1 MRIIRVC
8 IRPLPNLA
16 RLTEKHSCV
25 ALRVLTAARG
35 WAYVRAAMK
44 QVSGNDAVIWGS
56 ILVVYG
62 YISVAL
68 LGMLLR

>member
-1 MRIIRVC
+1 M
-8 IRPLPNLA
+8 
-16 RLTEKHSCV
+16 
-25 ALRVLTAARG
+25 LTAARG